1 MTRTE
6 QIAHRILDSQ
16 SGEVA
21 SLGCFAALAELDAED
36 CSITIGER
44 RELLERA
51 ERYRNLQLA
60 ALSNL

>member
-16 SGEVA
+16 PDEA
-21 SLGCFAALAELDAED
+21 TALGYFAAVAELAAED

>member
-6 QIAHRILDSQ
+6 QIARRVIDSQ
-16 SGEVA
+16 TDEVA
-21 SLGCFAALAELDAED
+21 SLGYFAEVAKLAAED

-51 ERYRNLQLA
+51 EHYRNLQLA